1 MFSEITYKIL
11 GTSTHCLFGRGRG
24 RVVGS
29 VVTSYLWRLDVSLSL
44 NSAEMES
51 FEMTITWSI
60 ASLLVWESKRKEIS
74 RRDLN

>member
-1 MFSEITYKIL
+1 M
-11 GTSTHCLFGRGRG
+11 
-24 RVVGS
+24 VGS

>member
-1 MFSEITYKIL
+1 MFSEITSKIP

-24 RVVGS
+24 RAAGS
-29 VVTSYLWRLDVSLSL
+29 VVASYLWCLDVSLSL

-51 FEMTITWSI
+51 FEMTVTWSI
-60 ASLLVWESKRKEIS
+60 ASLLVWESKGKEIS